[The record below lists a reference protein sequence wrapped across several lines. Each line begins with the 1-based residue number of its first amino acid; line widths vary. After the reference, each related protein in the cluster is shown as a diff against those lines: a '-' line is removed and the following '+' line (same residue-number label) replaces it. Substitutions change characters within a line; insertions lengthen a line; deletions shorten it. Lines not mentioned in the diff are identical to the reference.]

1 MMDSWGYGGYGP
13 IRTIIWIILVIA
25 IVAGIVWRVVR
36 AQQKKVILNRI
47 VQARLRSITAKTF
60 RSSAKFHRLCA
71 AARCLVPLFRGPEVL
86 SSPGLNVRVVKRS
99 SDLTVTLLSHCPLM
113 ALIGHSDCA
122 PNCLLLAQCG
132 HSNHVHECPHLGNSG
147 HWLAHSRFLY
157 MNRQKREQVAV

>member
-1 MMDSWGYGGYGP
+1 
-13 IRTIIWIILVIA
+13 
-25 IVAGIVWRVVR
+25 
-36 AQQKKVILNRI
+36 
-47 VQARLRSITAKTF
+47 LRSITAKTF

-71 AARCLVPLFRGPEVL
+71 AARCLVPLFRGQEVL
-86 SSPGLNVRVVKRS
+86 SSPGLYVRVVKRS
-99 SDLTVTLLSHCPLM
+99 SDLTVTLVSHCPLM

-157 MNRQKREQVAV
+157 MNRQKREQAGQFKLLRNRVGKSGDYLCLTSPLFTHVQWRAL